1 MSVFQNDDATD
12 IELPSSQTIESSQP
26 SSGTRIGE
34 LTEFEKEL
42 IDNDVIEEK
51 KSQSVDEISQ
61 EKEINNNEENNPFDE
76 IFESHVNES
85 FSDYVDEQIVSCKVR
100 MVKKSG
106 VLVDFNYKSDGFI
119 PSNEITD
126 KLMSSLEEGV
136 EFYAMIEKLET
147 KEGYSLLSEK
157 KARAEMIWDDLI
169 DLMNTKQVVDIQ
181 IKKVNQKGYVAKYQ
195 DVAGFLHPEDDV
207 TFSEGDN
214 AQALIVNVDKR
225 RKKVFFSTRNIQNV
239 ISKKETVS
247 KFFETINVGDQLTGT
262 ISGIKKFG
270 VFVNVG
276 DVEGLIHIS
285 ELTWRRISH
294 PSDVVQL
301 GDEVTVSVLAID
313 NENSK
318 LSLGMKQLSEDP
330 WKTIDEHY
338 EIGQIIDGKVVRLT
352 DFGAFILINKD
363 LEGLVHISEISV
375 KRINNLADVLAVGD
389 SVKAKIIKLT
399 KHDQKI
405 GLSLKYV
412 DQDNQTLIDR
422 LEII

>member
-1 MSVFQNDDATD
+1 MINRPFSDFKRVTEFKDWTVSDVFGHLYVFNIAAIKT
-12 IELPSSQTIESSQP
+12 IEL
-26 SSGTRIGE
+26 
-34 LTEFEKEL
+34 
-42 IDNDVIEEK
+42 
-51 KSQSVDEISQ
+51 Q
-61 EKEINNNEENNPFDE
+61 EKFDE
-76 IFESHVNES
+76 FFESQVNES
-85 FSDYVDEQIVSCKVR
+85 FSDYVDEQIVTCKVR

-106 VLVDFNYKSDGFI
+106 VLVDFDYKSDGFI

-126 KLMSSLEEGV
+126 QLMTTLEEGS
-136 EFYAMIEKLET
+136 EFYAMIDKLET

-169 DLMNTKQVVDIQ
+169 DLMNAKEIIDIQ
-181 IKKVNQKGYVAKYQ
+181 VKKVNQKGYVAKYQ
-195 DVAGFLHPEDDV
+195 DVSGFLHPEDDV
-207 TFSEGDN
+207 TFAEGDT

-239 ISKKETVS
+239 ISKKETLS
-247 KFFETINVGDQLTGT
+247 KFFETIKVGDQLTGSV
-262 ISGIKKFG
+262 SGIKKFG

-318 LSLGMKQLSEDP
+318 LSLGMKQLTEDP
-330 WKTIDEHY
+330 WNSIDDNY
-338 EIGQIIDGKVVRLT
+338 EIGQVIDGKVVRLT
-352 DFGAFILINKD
+352 DFGAFILITND

-389 SVKAKIIKLT
+389 TVKAKIIKLT

-405 GLSLKYV
+405 GLSLKHV
-412 DQDNQTLIDR
+412 DQDNQVLIDR
-422 LEII
+422 LEAI